1 MRLDVYL
8 RLVPVALA
16 LFLGGCV
23 LAPKAAAP
31 EHERVNEAGRP
42 YEVAAEKRELPDVAS
57 PANWPDV
64 LQRALLA
71 NGDLEAAYFEWK
83 AGMAQIPQV
92 ASWPNSNLAPSFS
105 YLFNGENMK
114 AWDRTTL
121 GLQFDPSENLE
132 LPFKTSKRGE
142 VALANARAA
151 GAKFREAKFRLQRQV
166 LQSYTDLALM
176 QERIRIQR
184 DNVSLLKLLADTA
197 ADRVR
202 AGANQQDL
210 LRAQTQYRLNENE
223 LANMESELGSMK
235 AMLNGMLA
243 RDPRAPL
250 ELPPGL
256 PQPRRLAVDDA
267 KLIAVATSANP
278 QLERLAREVE
288 GRSDAL
294 ELARMMF
301 IPDINPIASFTG
313 SVSQMAG
320 AMVMLPTNVP
330 RIHGMID
337 EARAMLQESQAMYRQ
352 TRSDRAAAFVAA
364 LQALRNAE
372 RQTRVF
378 EETILPRAEQTLASS
393 RQAYSTATGT
403 FIELIDAQRTLLDV
417 RLLIVEARA
426 AREKR
431 LAELE
436 ELAGVD
442 IETLAGP
449 TSAPTT
455 TRATTTM
462 TTRPATV
469 GPEVP

>member
-1 MRLDVYL
+1 MKL
-8 RLVPVALA
+8 RHLFRFLPASVAL
-16 LFLGGCV
+16 LLSGCV
-23 LAPKAAAP
+23 LAPKETAP
-31 EHERVNEAGRP
+31 ERQRLEQTGKP
-42 YEVAAEKRELPDVAS
+42 YETVAEKRELPDV
-57 PANWPDV
+57 PAPAAWRDV
-64 LQRALLA
+64 LHRALLA

-83 AGMAQIPQV
+83 AAMAQIPQV
-92 ASWPNSNLAPSFS
+92 ASWPNSNLSPSFS
-105 YLFNGENMK
+105 YMFSGENMK
-114 AWDRTTL
+114 SWNRTT
-121 GLQFDPSENLE
+121 GTLQFDPAENLE
-132 LPFKTSKRGE
+132 LPFKTSKRGQ

-166 LQSYTDLALM
+166 LQSYTDLALT
-176 QERIRIQR
+176 QERIQIQR

-223 LANMESELGSMK
+223 LANMESELRSMK

-250 ELPPGL
+250 ELQPGL
-256 PQPRRLAVDDA
+256 PPPRPLAVDDA

-288 GRSDAL
+288 GRQDAL
-294 ELARMMF
+294 ELARLMY
-301 IPDINPIASFTG
+301 IPDINPMAGFTG
-313 SVSQMAG
+313 SVSQMVG
-320 AMVMLPTNVP
+320 AMVMLPTNTP
-330 RIHGMID
+330 RIRGMID
-337 EARAMLQESQAMYRQ
+337 EARAMLRGNQAMLRQ
-352 TRSDRAAAFVAA
+352 SRSDRAAAFVAA
-364 LQALRNAE
+364 LVGLRNAE

-378 EETILPRAEQTLASS
+378 EETILPRAEQTLSSS
-393 RQAYSTATGT
+393 RQAYTTATGT

-417 RLLIVEARA
+417 RLLVVEARA
-426 AREKR
+426 EREKR

-449 TSAPTT
+449 TTVPAT
-455 TRATTTM
+455 TRATTIP
-462 TTRPATV
+462 TTRPTTT

>member
-1 MRLDVYL
+1 MRLGAYL
-8 RLVPVALA
+8 RLAPATLA

-23 LAPKAAAP
+23 LAPKGTAP
-31 EHERVNEAGRP
+31 ERDRVAQAGGT
-42 YEVAAEKRELPDVAS
+42 YEVAAEKRNLPDVPS
-57 PANWPDV
+57 PADWRAV

-71 NGDLEAAYFEWK
+71 NGDLEAAYFQWK
-83 AGMAQIPQV
+83 AAMSQIPQV
-92 ASWPNSNLAPSFS
+92 ATWPNAMLAPSFS
-105 YLFNGENMK
+105 YMFNGENMK

-132 LPFKTSKRGE
+132 LPFKTSKRGQ

-166 LQSYTDLALM
+166 LQAYTDLALM
-176 QERIRIQR
+176 QERLRIQR

-243 RDPRAPL
+243 RDPQAPL
-250 ELPPGL
+250 ELPAGL

-288 GRSDAL
+288 GRNDAL
-294 ELARMMF
+294 ELARLMY
-301 IPDINPIASFTG
+301 IPDINPMASFTG

-320 AMVMLPTNVP
+320 AMVMLPTNAP
-330 RIHGMID
+330 RIRGMID
-337 EARAMLQESQAMYRQ
+337 EARAMLRESEAMLRQ
-352 TRSDRAAAFVAA
+352 TRSDRGAAFVAA
-364 LQALRNAE
+364 LLVLRNAE

-378 EETILPRAEQTLASS
+378 EETILPRAEQTLSSS
-393 RQAYSTATGT
+393 RQAYTTATGT

-417 RLLIVEARA
+417 RLLVVEARA
-426 AREKR
+426 EREKR